1 MNHNKYLGALNGS
14 VFQRN
19 AWMIAFFISLLI
31 NVGLTAGLLLK
42 KQSISATFLPPM
54 ISQPFQLVDGR
65 YTNSYIEQVAT
76 WFLAQTLNYTPSS
89 YKYQMN
95 TFLKHIDPELYGTL
109 RQTLLE
115 EFEDIKRQN
124 RSSTFFVQKVRV
136 KGMSAVV
143 TGVRHIRIGSTDASS
158 EQENWLLVFTQ
169 RLDGLVSLAKFEP
182 VSQRKANEFI
192 TGESK

>member
-1 MNHNKYLGALNGS
+1 MKHDKYLSALNGS
-14 VFQRN
+14 VYQRN
-19 AWMIAFFISLLI
+19 AWMIALFISLI
-31 NVGLTAGLLLK
+31 VNAGLTAALLLK
-42 KQSISATFLPPM
+42 KQSISTTFLPPV
-54 ISQPFQLVDGR
+54 INQPFKLTDGR
-65 YTNSYIEQVAT
+65 YSNSYIEQVAT

-95 TFLKHIDPELYGTL
+95 TFLKHIDPELYGSL

-136 KGMSAVV
+136 KGMTAVV

-158 EQENWLLVFTQ
+158 ELEHWRLSFTQ
-169 RLDGLVSLAKFEP
+169 RLDGLVSLAKFDSI
-182 VSQRKANEFI
+182 SQRDANQFL